1 VKSSIGSLD
10 AAGGIAGLIKAV
22 LALRHREIPP
32 TLNRAQDPE
41 GFDPNGPFRFADHA
55 VPWGAPSDG
64 GARVAGVHA
73 YGLGGTNAHVVLEE
87 HPDQRLDV
95 WSTAALHKVVLSA
108 GSDAALRR
116 TRERLLAWLDDCDEP
131 PVLADLAYTLS
142 KGREVLPCRWRTAV
156 PTIDALRDELRG
168 IPPSSRQPPSEDEV
182 VGDIIPVKRM
192 SLREGQDDPSFLE
205 VGMPWLFENPIIG
218 RIISLPGH
226 AFERPEKS
234 VVGAFYD
241 FVTQAE
247 ERDDE
252 IFLTLAPLPGIVPGF
267 SWTRTFQSPERHPE
281 HWAMLQAAQ
290 REMREVLFSGV
301 DFATVERALDFGCGV
316 GTDLCALARGH
327 AALQGVGYTISGR
340 QAAIAR
346 GRVARAGLADRI
358 EIHHRDSASDAFP
371 GLFDLVFGF
380 EVGHHIADKQAL
392 FGNIAGHL
400 VPEGMLLLAD
410 CAANTVAPI
419 ILPEVGSFTSTR
431 DEYAEVL
438 AAHGLAV
445 TECIDLSQEIANFL
459 HDPGLEAMIAEEAAR
474 GKGDPALMA
483 AVQRSWDG
491 FGQALRSGLISY
503 LLITARRRPEAAGLS
518 VANRQHLG
526 LS

>member
-1 VKSSIGSLD
+1 VKSNIGSLD

-55 VPWGAPSDG
+55 VPWAAPADG

-87 HPDQRLDV
+87 NPDRRP
-95 WSTAALHKVVLSA
+95 AALAVTTPHQVVLSA
-108 GSDAALRR
+108 RSDAALRR
-116 TRERLLAWLDDCDEP
+116 TVERLLAWLDEADEAP
-131 PVLADLAYTLS
+131 ALADLAYTLAT
-142 KGREVLPCRWRTAV
+142 GREALPCRWQATVTTVEALRH
-156 PTIDALRDELRG
+156 ALRDWLATG
-168 IPPSSRQPPSEDEV
+168 RQPP
-182 VGDIIPVKRM
+182 
-192 SLREGQDDPSFLE
+192 QDDAPTS
-205 VGMPWLFENPIIG
+205 GG
-218 RIISLPGH
+218 RRIAVPGH

-252 IFLTLAPLPGIVPGF
+252 IFLTLAPLPEIVPGF

-301 DFATVERALDFGCGV
+301 DFTTVGRALDFGCGV
-316 GTDLCALARGH
+316 GTDLVALARTH
-327 AALQGVGYTISGR
+327 AGLQGVGYTISGR

-346 GRVARAGLADRI
+346 ARIARAGLGDRV
-358 EIHHRDSASDAFP
+358 EVHHRDSASDAFP

-380 EVGHHIADKQAL
+380 EVGHHIADKEAL

-400 VPEGMLLLAD
+400 VPEGTLLLAD

-491 FGQALRSGLISY
+491 FGKALRSGLISY

>member
-1 VKSSIGSLD
+1 
-10 AAGGIAGLIKAV
+10 
-22 LALRHREIPP
+22 
-32 TLNRAQDPE
+32 
-41 GFDPNGPFRFADHA
+41 
-55 VPWGAPSDG
+55 
-64 GARVAGVHA
+64 
-73 YGLGGTNAHVVLEE
+73 
-87 HPDQRLDV
+87 
-95 WSTAALHKVVLSA
+95 
-108 GSDAALRR
+108 
-116 TRERLLAWLDDCDEP
+116 
-131 PVLADLAYTLS
+131 
-142 KGREVLPCRWRTAV
+142 
-156 PTIDALRDELRG
+156 
-168 IPPSSRQPPSEDEV
+168 
-182 VGDIIPVKRM
+182 
-192 SLREGQDDPSFLE
+192 
-205 VGMPWLFENPIIG
+205 
-218 RIISLPGH
+218 
-226 AFERPEKS
+226 

-252 IFLTLAPLPGIVPGF
+252 IFLTLAPLPEIVPGF

-301 DFATVERALDFGCGV
+301 DFSTVKRALDFGCGV
-316 GTDLCALARGH
+316 GTDLVALARGH
-327 AALQGVGYTISGR
+327 AGLQGVGYTISGR

-346 GRVARAGLADRI
+346 ARIARAGLADRV
-358 EIHHRDSASDAFP
+358 EVHHRDSASDAFP

-380 EVGHHIADKQAL
+380 EVGHHIADKDAL

-400 VPEGMLLLAD
+400 APEGTLLLAD

-419 ILPEVGSFTSTR
+419 LLPEVGSFTSTK

-445 TECIDLSQEIANFL
+445 SECIDLSQEIANFL
-459 HDPGLEAMIAEEAAR
+459 RDPGLEAMIAEEAAR
-474 GKGDPALMA
+474 GRGDPALMA

-503 LLITARRRPEAAGLS
+503 LLIVARRRPDAAGLS